1 MSKWSS
7 FEKDRLLMESWRQH
21 VNEEPE
27 KVEELFGFGK
37 AKWEKEAEKQA
48 AEAGEEYSRAK
59 PQDVDVYGQGKLE
72 NILQSIRFLSSQQ
85 KTALMDKMAELAD
98 DEGIMLE
105 AVTLTGSPS
114 EQDRVFSAEST
125 QELMGFIQTLGLEAA
140 QTKQLL
146 KALNQWAKMNTIKFA
161 TAAAAAEP
169 EPEPEPEP
177 ESEEDEGKGN
187 IMIFRGKGGKGIQS
201 LLAKAGIQGKDM
213 SRILKGLRA
222 DLTAAGF
229 NVLEEASKQT
239 ISLDNT
245 LAALTQI
252 ADPTQKEA
260 ARGAIANLLRMYK
273 LRLDRESSAALR
285 SPSSMEPAPG
295 EVEQEDDEPE
305 TAAAPE
311 GPVPIEDPTPPTAP
325 GPEGRLAA
333 ASWEPPRS
341 KPPTGRLAHPRRG
354 EEEEEEKPRKLR
366 KPPEGSWT
374 KAIGGIREEKEV
386 LNFWQK
392 LAGINKR
399 VI

>member
-37 AKWEKEAEKQA
+37 AKWEKEAERQA

-59 PQDVDVYGQGKLE
+59 PQDVDVYAQGKLE

-105 AVTLTGSPS
+105 AVTLTGSQS

-161 TAAAAAEP
+161 TAAAGAAPQPEPDP
-169 EPEPEPEP
+169 EPEPEA
-177 ESEEDEGKGN
+177 EEEKRN

-245 LAALTQI
+245 LAALAQV
-252 ADPTQKEA
+252 ADPAQKEA
-260 ARGAIANLLRMYK
+260 ARGTIVTLLRQHNV
-273 LRLDRESSAALR
+273 RLDRESGAALR
-285 SPSSMEPAPG
+285 SGPTS
-295 EVEQEDDEPE
+295 VEAEWEDDKPE
-305 TAAAPE
+305 AAAAPE
-311 GPVPIEDPTPPTAP
+311 GPVPIKAPFPPTAP
-325 GPEGRLAA
+325 GQEGALAA
-333 ASWEPPRS
+333 RARGHALGGGA
-341 KPPTGRLAHPRRG
+341 PPTGRLAHPRRG
-354 EEEEEEKPRKLR
+354 EEEEEEKSRKLR

-374 KAIGGIREEKEV
+374 KAMGGIREEKEV
-386 LNFWQK
+386 LNFWHK
-392 LAGINKR
+392 LAGIIKE
-399 VI
+399 